1 RRGPEQARARA
12 SEVVAEARR
21 QAERTARE
29 TERVLRVHGEVWDGM
44 RAQMDTVQ
52 DSITALTGRAAR
64 VPQ

>member
-1 RRGPEQARARA
+1 PEQARARA
-12 SEVVAEARR
+12 AEVLAEARR

-29 TERVLRVHGEVWDGM
+29 TERVLRAHGEMWDDM

-52 DSITALTGRAAR
+52 DSITTLTGRAAW